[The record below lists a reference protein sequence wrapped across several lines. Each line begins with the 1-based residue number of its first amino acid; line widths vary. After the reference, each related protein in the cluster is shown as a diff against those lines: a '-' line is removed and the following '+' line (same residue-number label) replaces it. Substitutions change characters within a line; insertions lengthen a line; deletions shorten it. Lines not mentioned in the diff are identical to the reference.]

1 MTVDAKTDNSDV
13 IGDKAY
19 SSVYMSV
26 AEDWTSTDDT
36 YKYYVGGGREGY
48 AMFGL
53 GNYNYLLVE
62 IDLDG
67 VIESRVLAIDAA
79 DHLVAAA
86 ALTTWMGQQQINS
99 TCVTAMDSP
108 YIGSV
113 ASIKSS
119 IVVAG
124 NTGSAKNCV
133 DWAIDGF
140 NVAGHAFAYSFT
152 NEDYSI
158 VAATPAP
165 GSGAN
170 MVILTAVY
178 AAATTSANP
187 AGSSGA
193 ANYWNNGAVSGL

>member
-1 MTVDAKTDNSDV
+1 MTVDAKTDNTDV

-79 DHLVAAA
+79 DHEVAEA

-99 TCVTAMDSP
+99 TCVSAMDSP
-108 YIGSV
+108 YIGSA

-152 NEDYSI
+152 NEVYTI
-158 VAATPAP
+158 ATTPTPAVA
-165 GSGAN
+165 AN

-178 AAATTSANP
+178 AGGTASALP